1 MFALSKS
8 LESSIRKIELKNEE
22 HLKRAVQTEL
32 KVHSTQVEVQSI
44 AQELKNKISKIGKDL
59 LRTVNL
65 KEEVRIRLD

>member
-32 KVHSTQVEVQSI
+32 KVNSTQIEVQSI

>member
-8 LESSIRKIELKNEE
+8 LENSIRKIEVKNEE
-22 HLKRAVQTEL
+22 QLKRAVQTEL
-32 KVHSTQVEVQSI
+32 KVNSTQVEVQSI

>member
-32 KVHSTQVEVQSI
+32 KVNSTQVEVQSI

>member
-32 KVHSTQVEVQSI
+32 KVNSTQVEVQSI
-44 AQELKNKISKIGKDL
+44 AQELKNKILKIGKDL

>member
-1 MFALSKS
+1 VFALSKS

-32 KVHSTQVEVQSI
+32 KVNSTQVEVQSI
-44 AQELKNKISKIGKDL
+44 AQELKNKILKIGKDL

>member
-1 MFALSKS
+1 VFALSKS

-32 KVHSTQVEVQSI
+32 KVNSTQVEVQSI

>member
-32 KVHSTQVEVQSI
+32 KVNSTQVEVQSI

-59 LRTVNL
+59 LRAVNL